1 MGLKWKMID
10 LAVKQTCVQA
20 PGPAVY
26 RFVDFGKGGSFCAV
40 AGLCR
45 IDLRLPSLAWLLQSL
60 LLGWEE

>member
-10 LAVKQTCVQA
+10 LAVKQTCVQ
-20 PGPAVY
+20 VY